1 MKFLYTLYVSLAIC
15 HAQSSSRNSL
25 PLPDSVSNLPQ
36 QKIGVDDLVGISVY
50 DAPELTRTLRV
61 SGDGSL
67 SLPMVKRRIPV
78 AGLLPGEVE
87 AAIVRAL
94 REEEI
99 LVSPVVTV
107 SVIEYR
113 SRPISI
119 VGAVKK
125 PTSFQV
131 SGAMNLLEA
140 LSRAEGLSEDAGS
153 EILLTSTKTDG
164 RGQSMILTSRI
175 PVKALIDAANPDLN
189 VALQGGEEIRV
200 PPAGKVFV
208 VGNVKKPGSFPIRD
222 SSESTILK
230 ALALSEG
237 LMPYASET
245 AYIYRMEDSKSEK
258 TEIAVDLRKIMKR
271 QSADVALRANDI
283 LYIPDRTGKRAAI
296 TSLERMLSIGTGL
309 GTAAILVAR

>member
-1 MKFLYTLYVSLAIC
+1 
-15 HAQSSSRNSL
+15 
-25 PLPDSVSNLPQ
+25 
-36 QKIGVDDLVGISVY
+36 
-50 DAPELTRTLRV
+50 
-61 SGDGSL
+61 
-67 SLPMVKRRIPV
+67 
-78 AGLLPGEVE
+78 
-87 AAIVRAL
+87 
-94 REEEI
+94 
-99 LVSPVVTV
+99 
-107 SVIEYR
+107 
-113 SRPISI
+113 
-119 VGAVKK
+119 
-125 PTSFQV
+125 
-131 SGAMNLLEA
+131 
-140 LSRAEGLSEDAGS
+140 
-153 EILLTSTKTDG
+153 
-164 RGQSMILTSRI
+164 MILTSRI

>member
-1 MKFLYTLYVSLAIC
+1 MKFLYILYVSLAIC
-15 HAQSSSRNSL
+15 QAQSGSRSSL

-36 QKIGVDDLVGISVY
+36 QKIGIEDLIGISVY

-61 SGDGSL
+61 SSDGSL
-67 SLPMVKRRIPV
+67 NLPMVKRRIPV

-87 AAIVRAL
+87 LAIVSAL
-94 REEEI
+94 KEEEI

-119 VGAVKK
+119 VGAVKR

-140 LSRAEGLSEDAGS
+140 LSKAEGLNEDAGP
-153 EILLTSTKTDG
+153 EILLTSLHPDG
-164 RGQSMILTSRI
+164 HGKSMTLTRRI
-175 PVKALIDAANPDLN
+175 SVKALIEAADPELN
-189 VALQGGEEIRV
+189 LPLQGGEEIRV

-208 VGNVKKPGSFPIRD
+208 VGNVKKPGSFAIRD
-222 SSESTILK
+222 TSESTILK

-245 AYIYRMEDSKSEK
+245 AYVYRTEESKLEK

-271 QSADVALRANDI
+271 KSADVALRANDI
-283 LYIPDRTGKRAAI
+283 LYIPDRSGKRTAI
-296 TSLERMLSIGTGL
+296 TSFERMLSIGTGL
-309 GTAAILVAR
+309 GTAAILVGR